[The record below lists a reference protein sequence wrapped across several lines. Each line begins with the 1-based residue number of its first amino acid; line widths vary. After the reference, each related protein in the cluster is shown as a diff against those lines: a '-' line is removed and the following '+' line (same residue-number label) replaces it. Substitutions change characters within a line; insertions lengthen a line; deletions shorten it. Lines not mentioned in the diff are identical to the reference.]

1 MIVAPDGSAYKAI
14 MQTETHD
21 STALSFQVRR
31 IGLLNGLGL
40 WTLYVKE
47 VRRFAK
53 VGFQTVLA
61 PVVSTL
67 LFLLVFT
74 LAFGDLRPA
83 VNGIAFTQFL
93 VPGLVMMAILN
104 NSFANSSSSLIVSK
118 VQGNAVDFLMP
129 PISAAELSIAFIGG
143 AATRGLVV
151 GAVTI
156 LCMLPFLDLS
166 IAHPLV
172 AFWFALNA
180 AMMMGMVGLMAGIY
194 AQRFDHLSAVQNFV
208 LLPLTFL
215 SGTFYSVKILPPIF
229 QQLSTFN
236 PFFYLID
243 GFRYGFTGVA
253 DGSTVRGVIFVGIIN
268 IILALSS
275 YAMLRS
281 GWRLKT

>member
-1 MIVAPDGSAYKAI
+1 MHTQS
-14 MQTETHD
+14 QHF
-21 STALSFQVRR
+21 SVRR
-31 IGLLNGLGL
+31 IGFINGLGL

-53 VGFQTVLA
+53 VGFQTILA
-61 PVVSTL
+61 PVISTL

-83 VNGIAFTQFL
+83 VGGVTFTHFL
-93 VPGLVMMAILN
+93 APGLVMMGILN

-118 VQGNAVDFLMP
+118 VQGNVVDFLMP
-129 PISAAELSIAFIGG
+129 PLSAAELCIAFIGG
-143 AATRGLVV
+143 AATRGFVV
-151 GAVTI
+151 GIVTVLFI
-156 LCMLPFLDLS
+156 LPFMSLS
-166 IAHPLV
+166 IAHPLAV
-172 AFWFALNA
+172 FWFALNA
-180 AMMMGMVGLMAGIY
+180 ALMMSMVGLLAGIY
-194 AQRFDHLSAVQNFV
+194 ALRFDHLSAVQNFV

-215 SGTFYSVKILPPIF
+215 SGTFYSVKILPEIF
-229 QQLSTFN
+229 QKLSAIN

-253 DGSTVRGVIFVGIIN
+253 DGPVLHGAIFVSGVN
-268 IILALSS
+268 VALGLAS

>member
-1 MIVAPDGSAYKAI
+1 
-14 MQTETHD
+14 MQTTQN
-21 STALSFQVRR
+21 TFTVRR
-31 IGLLNGLGL
+31 IGAINGLGL

-61 PVVSTL
+61 PVISTL

-74 LAFGDLRPA
+74 LAFGDIRPA
-83 VNGIAFTQFL
+83 VGGVPFTQFL
-93 VPGLVMMAILN
+93 APGLIMMGILN
-104 NSFANSSSSLIVSK
+104 NAFANSSSSLIVSK

-129 PISAAELSIAFIGG
+129 PLSAAELSIAFITG
-143 AATRGLVV
+143 AATRGVFV
-151 GAVTI
+151 GTVSA
-156 LCMLPFLDLS
+156 LCILPFMSLS
-166 IAHPLV
+166 LAHPLV

-180 AMMMGMVGLMAGIY
+180 ALMMGMVGLLAGIY

-215 SGTFYSVKILPPIF
+215 SGTFYSVKILPEIF
-229 QQLSTFN
+229 QKLSAIN

-243 GFRYGFTGVA
+243 GFRYGFTGISDASIINGVA
-253 DGSTVRGVIFVGIIN
+253 FTGIIN
-268 IILALSS
+268 VGLAIACYLV
-275 YAMLRS
+275 LRS